1 MRNVTTM
8 THLLRFAPTRA
19 LVLALPFLVL
29 LGAGGPARAADP
41 APAVPPPPP
50 PPSQSAPPAQSTP
63 AQSTSVAQAGAP
75 AAPAE
80 ADGVKHVVFVPE
92 SVKAQLREEIKQEV
106 LAQAKQE
113 GWAAPNLVPG
123 WVSRLRFSGD
133 VRGRWER
140 DLFAP
145 GNANGG
151 DFPDFNAINNNK
163 PFDVTIHIADP
174 SNDRYLNV
182 DQNRTRPR
190 LRARVGVDA
199 EPLEGFSVGVRLG
212 SGDSS
217 SPVSNNQTLG
227 TDFSKYQVWLDRA
240 FVKFEPVRGPSSLAF
255 LMGRFDNP
263 FFGTDLLWWDD
274 LAMDGLAMKAV
285 ANVGGGFRPFLTG
298 GAFPLYIT
306 PLNYPAEQTAK
317 FASHDK
323 WLYAAQAGAEW
334 APAEGF
340 AIKVG
345 AAFYDFDHIE
355 GRLSSPCNTNLSYV
369 TCDTDDSRPAFAQKG
384 NTYMELRTPSAA
396 ALAAEALAQAP
407 EYQFFGLASRF
418 REIVGTA
425 RVEYALSS
433 AVRVGL
439 EGEYVHN
446 AGFSRMQIEGKA
458 LNNRAQLPPE
468 PSLNGGPPMSPPGPF
483 IGGGNGVLGRVS
495 LGTPALKE
503 RGDWRVR
510 FGVRQV
516 ESDAVVDAFNDPDF
530 GLGGTNLKGY
540 SIDAALG
547 LARGVSV
554 AAHWFSADQV
564 IGPKLGIDVLQFD
577 LLAKF

>member
-458 LNNRAQLPPE
+458 LNNRGVLPPE
-468 PSLNGGPPMSPPGPF
+468 PSTNGVPVSSPGPF

-510 FGVRQV
+510 FGIRQV